1 MTSLKAWQSTA
12 LIFAIGLLLSSVAAI
27 SSYAQVAGATLSGT
41 VTDESGSVVLNAK
54 VAVQNAATGVVRS
67 VPTDS
72 AGFYSITNLQPGTYD
87 VTVTASGFSTFEQ
100 QGVTLTVGAKQALDI
115 SIKVGQVTQKV
126 EVTSA
131 APVVDLTSSAI
142 SSVIDENTVTQLPL
156 NGRDWTQLATLL
168 PGVHAINTQSSIESH
183 SSRSRRGW
191 GNQLTDVGH
200 RPTENNFRVDGVS
213 VNDISNSGPGSVL
226 GVNLGVDA
234 IEEFSLVSTNYS
246 AEYGRTSGAVVNA
259 VTKSGTNNLHG
270 DAYGFFRNSALDA
283 EPFFQPQGV
292 PPAPFS
298 RQQFGASAGYRIQKD
313 KTFVFGDYEGIR
325 QSLSS
330 PSHDIVLSANAQ
342 HGILAGIN
350 APPVASCPA
359 GTTLFVPGQS
369 NVCVDNLVIPY
380 LKFFPLP
387 NAGLSGTAGSGLDT
401 GFYNVLGN
409 SATSENYFTIKV
421 DHIFSQ
427 KDVVSST
434 YFFDFA
440 PFTVPDS
447 YNYTIIGTITHRQM
461 FAIEET
467 HTFSS
472 SLVNSARFGF
482 SREWSASQTP
492 LTSLNPLAKDTS
504 LGATPGQSVP
514 IMEIPG
520 IITPMEGGFGA
531 SGATIDGWNSFQF
544 YDDAS
549 LIRGT
554 HDLKFGFAFERMQS
568 NDSGGP
574 FENGDFVFPSIQG
587 FLTNQPQ
594 NVTLYDPALNVGVG
608 VRQSLFA
615 GYIQDDWRFRSNLT
629 LNLGMRYEMTTLPT
643 EAHGLFQYL
652 RDFYNG
658 VPVHTNTSWDKNST
672 LRDFAPR
679 VGFAWDPFK
688 NGRTSV
694 RGGFGIFDV
703 VPLPVVGAPG
713 PGFPFSVQ
721 PTIDLTNFPGTF
733 PKGAAALLNFSGIDH
748 TTTVSYKQPD
758 PPRSYDMNWNLNVQR
773 DLGGNLSMMV
783 SYVGVHAIHQ
793 VVHPQDPNN
802 VQPQLTSAGYLW
814 PFPVGSG
821 TVNNPNVG
829 DIRSTIWT
837 GSGFYNGLQGQLSK
851 KVSHGLEGQ
860 FSYTWGHCIDD
871 GSSGAI
877 SDQFTNSLST
887 FFWIAPDIRS
897 DHRGNCDYDERHV
910 VSSDIMWNIPSPQS
924 GNTLVHNVLS
934 GWQAGA
940 IITAQTGT
948 PFTLLIPGDPLGLLS
963 SDPHDYPDR
972 LATPGCVHPV
982 NPGNINNYL
991 KLNCFYAPV
1000 APASFAGVCQPGA
1013 TGVVDPIPNTV
1024 TCMNLLGNNGRN
1036 QVYGPGLFDLDFSLF
1051 KDNRVKK
1058 ISETFNVQLRA
1069 EFFNVLNHP
1078 SFQSP
1083 LDSNA
1088 VFNNDGTPIL
1098 GAGALD
1104 ATTTTQREIQFG
1116 VKIVW

>member
-1 MTSLKAWQSTA
+1 MTSRTDWSLLGVIIAA
-12 LIFAIGLLLSSVAAI
+12 GVLLSCLV
-27 SSYAQVAGATLSGT
+27 SSPIDAQVAGATLSGT
-41 VTDESGSVVLNAK
+41 VADESGSVILNAK
-54 VAVQNAATGVVRS
+54 VHIQNVATGVARD

-72 AGFYSITNLQPGTYD
+72 AGFYSVPNLQPGIYD
-87 VTVTASGFSTFEQ
+87 ITVSATGFSTFEQ
-100 QGVTLTVGAKQALDI
+100 NGVTLTVGAKQTLDM
-115 SIKVGQVTQKV
+115 SMKVGQVTQKI
-126 EVTSA
+126 EVTSE
-131 APVVDLTSSAI
+131 APVVNLTSSAI
-142 SSVIDENTVTQLPL
+142 SNVIDETTVKELPL

-200 RPTENNFRVDGVS
+200 RPTENNFRVDGIS

-234 IEEFSLVSTNYS
+234 IQEFSVVSTNYS

-259 VTKSGTNNLHG
+259 VTKSGTNAFHG

-283 EPFFQPQGV
+283 EPFFQPQGQ

-298 RQQFGASAGYRIQKD
+298 RDQFGASAGYRLQKD
-313 KTFVFGDYEGIR
+313 KTFIFGDYEGIR

-330 PSHDIVLSANAQ
+330 PNHDIVLSADAQ
-342 HGILAGIN
+342 KGILAGLN
-350 APPVASCPA
+350 APPVSSCPA

-369 NVCVDNLVIPY
+369 NVCVDNLVVPY
-380 LKFFPLP
+380 LQFFPLP
-387 NAGLSGTAGSGLDT
+387 NAGLSGASGSALDT
-401 GFYNVLGN
+401 GFYNVLGQ
-409 SATSENYFTIKV
+409 SITSENYFTIKV
-421 DHIFSQ
+421 DHVFSP
-427 KDVVSST
+427 KDSLSSS

-461 FAIEET
+461 FSLEET
-467 HTFSS
+467 HIFSPA
-472 SLVNSARFGF
+472 LVNSARFGF

-492 LTSLNPLAKDTS
+492 LTSLNPKAKDTS
-504 LGATPGQSVP
+504 FGATPGQSVP
-514 IMEIPG
+514 IIEIPG
-520 IITPMEGGFGA
+520 IVTAMEGGFGA
-531 SGATIDGWNSFQF
+531 SGATIDGWNSLQF

-549 LIRGT
+549 FTKGT

-574 FENGDFVFPSIQG
+574 YENGDFVFPSIQG
-587 FLTNQPQ
+587 FLTNQPL
-594 NVTLYDPALNVGVG
+594 NVTLYDPALNVGYG

-615 GYIQDDWRFRSNLT
+615 GYVQDDWRVRSNLT
-629 LNLGMRYEMTTLPT
+629 LNLGVRYEMTTLPT
-643 EAHGLFQYL
+643 EAHDRFQYL
-652 RDFYNG
+652 RDFFG
-658 VPVHTNTSWDKNST
+658 GIPVHANTSWVTNST

-688 NGRTSV
+688 NGKTSV
-694 RGGFGIFDV
+694 RAGFGIFDV

-713 PGFPFSVQ
+713 PGYPFSVQ

-733 PKGAAALLNFSGIDH
+733 PKGAAALLNFAGIDH
-748 TTTVSYKQPD
+748 TTTVSYKQPN
-758 PPRSYDMNWNLNVQR
+758 PPRSYDMNWNMNVQR
-773 DLGGNLSMMV
+773 DLGNGAAMMIG
-783 SYVGVHAIHQ
+783 YVGVHAIHQ

-802 VQPQLTSAGYLW
+802 VQPTFTAAGWLW

-829 DIRSTIWT
+829 DIRSTVWN
-837 GSGFYNGLQGQLSK
+837 GSGFYNGLQGQLTK
-851 KVSHGLEGQ
+851 KGHGFDGQ
-860 FSYTWGHCIDD
+860 VSYTWGHCIDD

-887 FFWIAPDIRS
+887 FFWIAPNIRS
-897 DHRGNCDYDERHV
+897 DHRGNCDYDERQV
-910 VSSDIMWNIPSPQS
+910 LSVNFIWDIPSPKSDNAFAQHIL
-924 GNTLVHNVLS
+924 G
-934 GWQAGA
+934 GWQVGGILA
-940 IITAQTGT
+940 AQTGT

-963 SDPHDYPDR
+963 TDPHDYPDR
-972 LATPGCVHPV
+972 LTTAGCKNPV
-982 NPGNINNYL
+982 NPGNVNNYL
-991 KLNCFYAPV
+991 KLNCFYDPV
-1000 APASFAGVCQPGA
+1000 APASFAPVCQPA
-1013 TGVVDPIPNTV
+1013 AAGVVDPIPNTV

-1036 QVYGPGLFDLDFSLF
+1036 QVYGPGLLGLDFSLF
-1051 KDNRVKK
+1051 KDNRIKR
-1058 ISETFNVQLRA
+1058 ISEDFNVQFRA

-1088 VFNNDGTPIL
+1088 LFNPDGTSVG

-1104 ATTTTQREIQFG
+1104 ATTTSPREIQFG

>member
-1 MTSLKAWQSTA
+1 MTSRKSCQSTA
-12 LIFAIGLLLSSVAAI
+12 VIVAVALMLSFIAVLPT
-27 SSYAQVAGATLSGT
+27 YAQVAGATLSGT
-41 VTDESGSVVLNAK
+41 VADESGSVIPNAK
-54 VAVQNAATGVVRS
+54 VAIQNVATAVTREA
-67 VPTDS
+67 PTDS
-72 AGFYSITNLQPGTYD
+72 AGFYSVTNLEPGIYD
-87 VTVTASGFSTFEQ
+87 VTVTAPGFSTFEHK
-100 QGVTLTVGAKQALDI
+100 GITLTVGAKQALDI
-115 SIKVGQVTQKV
+115 SMRVGQVTQKV
-126 EVTSA
+126 EVTGA
-131 APVVDLTSSAI
+131 APAVDLTSSAI
-142 SSVIDENTVTQLPL
+142 SNVIDENTVKELPL

-213 VNDISNSGPGSVL
+213 INDVSNSGPGSVL

-234 IEEFSLVSTNYS
+234 IQEFSVVSTNYS

-259 VTKSGTNNLHG
+259 VTKSGTNALHG

-283 EPFFQPQGV
+283 EPFFQPAGV

-330 PSHDIVLSANAQ
+330 PSHDIVFSANAKQ
-342 HGILAGIN
+342 GILAGLN
-350 APPVASCPA
+350 APPVSSCPS

-380 LKFFPLP
+380 LPFFPNP
-387 NAGLSGTAGSGLDT
+387 NAGLSGSSGSALDT
-401 GFYNVLGN
+401 GFYNVLGQ
-409 SATSENYFTIKV
+409 SVTSENYFTVKV
-421 DHIFSQ
+421 DHVFSQ
-427 KDVVSST
+427 KDTLSSS
-434 YFFDFA
+434 YFLDRA

-447 YNYTIIGTITHRQM
+447 YNYTVIGTITHRQM
-461 FAIEET
+461 FSLEET
-467 HTFSS
+467 HSFSPT
-472 SLVNSARFGF
+472 LVNSARFGF

-492 LTSLNPLAKDTS
+492 LRSLFPPAKDTS
-504 LGATPGQSVP
+504 FGATPGQSVP
-514 IMEIPG
+514 IIEVPG
-520 IITPMEGGFGA
+520 VITPMEGGFGA
-531 SGATIDGWNSFQF
+531 SGATIDGWTSFQA

-549 LIRGT
+549 LTKGT

-568 NDSGGP
+568 NDNGGP

-594 NVTLYDPALNVGVG
+594 NVTLYDPALNVGEG
-608 VRQSLFA
+608 TRESLFA
-615 GYIQDDWRFRSNLT
+615 GYVQDDWRIRSNLT
-629 LNLGMRYEMTTLPT
+629 LNLGVRYEMTTIPT
-643 EAHGLFQYL
+643 EAHDLFQFL
-652 RDFYNG
+652 RDFFNG
-658 VPVHTNTSWDKNST
+658 VPVHTHTAWENNST

-688 NGRTSV
+688 DGKTSV
-694 RGGFGIFDV
+694 RAGFGIFDV
-703 VPLPVVGAPG
+703 VPLPVVGGPG
-713 PGFPFSVQ
+713 PGYPFSVQ
-721 PTIDLTNFPGTF
+721 PTIDLTTHPGTF
-733 PKGAAALLNFSGIDH
+733 PKGAAALLNFAGIDN
-748 TTTVSYKQPD
+748 TTTVSYKQPN
-758 PPRSYDMNWNLNVQR
+758 PPRSYDMNWNLNVQH

-783 SYVGVHAIHQ
+783 GYVGVHAIHQ

-802 VQPQLTSAGYLW
+802 VQPTLTSAGYLW

-829 DIRSTIWT
+829 DIRSTVWN
-837 GSGFYNGLQGQLSK
+837 GSGFYNGLQGQLVK
-851 KVSHGLEGQ
+851 KISHGLEGQ
-860 FSYTWGHCIDD
+860 VSYTWGHCIDD

-887 FFWIAPDIRS
+887 FFWLAPNIRS
-897 DHRGNCDYDERHV
+897 DHRGNCDYDERQV
-910 VSSDIMWNIPSPQS
+910 LSIDYIWNIPAPKS
-924 GNTLVHNVLS
+924 GNAIADHLLG
-934 GWQAGA
+934 GWEVGG
-940 IITAQTGT
+940 ILTAQTGT
-948 PFTLLIPGDPLGLLS
+948 PFTLLIPGDPLGELS
-963 SDPHDYPDR
+963 TDPHDYPDR
-972 LATPGCVHPV
+972 LATPACKHPV

-991 KLNCFYAPV
+991 KLSCFYAPV

-1013 TGVVDPIPNTV
+1013 PGVVDPIPNTV

-1036 QVYGPGLFDLDFSLF
+1036 QVYGPGLWSLDFSLF
-1051 KDNRVKK
+1051 KDNAIKK
-1058 ISETFNVQLRA
+1058 ISETFNVQFRA

-1078 SFQSP
+1078 SFQAP

-1088 VFNNDGTPIL
+1088 LFNNDGTPIL

-1104 ATTTTQREIQFG
+1104 QTTTSQREIQFG
-1116 VKIVW
+1116 VKVVW